1 MNAIERGRARL
12 LDFEKLQPENFWR
25 ADPHARRV
33 LRRRA
38 GEERFR
44 EWEAGLDR
52 FGAACAGPINA
63 AVIAANLPHNLP
75 RLERYSAFGERIEAI
90 EFHPSYHEA
99 GRSIYGS
106 GVMSVL
112 GEPGNNLRS
121 FALFYLSA
129 HNGEAGHN
137 CPLACTAGLIRA
149 LRHVGDEALRAR
161 TLPRL
166 LSSDYDQLAHGAQ
179 FLTEVQGGSDVGAN
193 AVRAVPDPASAAW
206 RIHGEKWF
214 CSNASFDLALV
225 TARPEGAT
233 RGTAGLGLFLLP
245 RRLPDGTLNAYRIR
259 RLKDKL
265 GTRSMASGEIDFDG
279 AVAWPVGPL
288 EDGFENVMTYVINT
302 SRVANAFG
310 CCGNARRALLVAHAY
325 ARTRS
330 AFGAE
335 ILAYPMTQ
343 ETLADM
349 RVECAAMLS
358 GSLAIAERM
367 DGEELGRLDAPGRAF
382 LRMALNLNKLRSA
395 LSAHEVIVSGI
406 EVLGGNGAIETF
418 SVLPRLL
425 RDNVVYENWEG
436 SHNVLLLQVLRD
448 CRRKSLHEG
457 FFAQLAAQAGG
468 HARLA
473 PAVEAARRA
482 LALALEA
489 DDAAASLLMRGL
501 GNRLAWLQWACAMVE
516 DGSEAALLDHF
527 LDRRLGPAPQG
538 EAAYLARIR
547 MLSEAPRDS

>member
-1 MNAIERGRARL
+1 MSAIERGRGRL
-12 LDFEKLQPENFWR
+12 LDFEKLQPDNFWR
-25 ADPHARRV
+25 ADAHARRV

-44 EWEAGLDR
+44 EWEEGLDR
-52 FGAACAGPINA
+52 FGAACAGPVNA
-63 AVIAANLPHNLP
+63 AVVTSNLPHNLP
-75 RLERYSAFGERIEAI
+75 RLERYSPFGERIEAI
-90 EFHPSYHEA
+90 EFHPSYHDA
-99 GRSIYGS
+99 GGAIYGS

-112 GEPGNNLRS
+112 GEPGNNLRA

-137 CPLACTAGLIRA
+137 CPLACTAGVIRA
-149 LRHVGDEALRAR
+149 LRHVGDEALRGR
-161 TLPRL
+161 YLPRL
-166 LSSDYDQLAHGAQ
+166 LSSDYDGLAHGAQ

-193 AVRAVPDPASAAW
+193 AVRAVRDAASGAW

-225 TARPEGAT
+225 TARPDGAAP
-233 RGTAGLGLFLLP
+233 GTAGLGLFLLP

-259 RLKDKL
+259 RLKEKL

-279 AVAWPVGPL
+279 AAAWPVGPL

-330 AFGAE
+330 AFGSE

-358 GSLAIAERM
+358 GSLAIAECM
-367 DGEELGRLDAPGRAF
+367 DREELGRLDAAGRAF
-382 LRMALNLNKLRSA
+382 LRMALNLNKLRTA
-395 LSAHEVIVSGI
+395 LSAHEVIASGI

-425 RDNVVYENWEG
+425 RDNIVYENWEG
-436 SHNVLLLQVLRD
+436 THNVLLLQVLRD
-448 CRRKSLHEG
+448 CRRKALHEG
-457 FFAQLAAQAGG
+457 FFAQLGAQAAG
-468 HARLA
+468 HPRLA
-473 PAVEAARRA
+473 AALKAARASFAQA
-482 LALALEA
+482 LAAG
-489 DDAAASLLMRGL
+489 DAPASLLMRPL
-501 GNRLAWLQWACAMVE
+501 GSRLAWLQWACAMVE
-516 DGSEAALLDHF
+516 DGTDAALVDHF
-527 LDRRLGPAPQG
+527 LDRRLGPAAQRD
-538 EAAYLARIR
+538 AAYLSRIR
-547 MLSEAPRDS
+547 TLSETP

>member
-1 MNAIERGRARL
+1 MSAIERGRARL
-12 LDFEKLQPENFWR
+12 LDFEKLQPGNFWR
-25 ADPHARRV
+25 ADAHAQRV

-44 EWEAGLDR
+44 EWEEGLDR
-52 FGAACAGPINA
+52 FGAACAGPVNA
-63 AVIAANLPHNLP
+63 AVIASNLPHNLP
-75 RLERYSAFGERIEAI
+75 RLERYSPYGERVEAI

-99 GRSIYGS
+99 GRAIYGS

-112 GEPGNNLRS
+112 GVPGNNLHA

-149 LRHVGDEALRAR
+149 LRHVGEEALRVR
-161 TLPRL
+161 YLPRL
-166 LSSDYDQLAHGAQ
+166 LSTDYDELAHGAQ

-193 AVRAVPDPASAAW
+193 AVRAVPDAASGAW
-206 RIHGEKWF
+206 RIYGEKWF

-225 TARPEGAT
+225 TARPDGAGP
-233 RGTAGLGLFLLP
+233 GTAGLGLFLLP

-279 AVAWPVGPL
+279 AAAWPVGPL

-330 AFGAE
+330 AFGSE

-349 RVECAAMLS
+349 RAETAAMLS
-358 GSLAIAERM
+358 GSLAIAERL
-367 DGEELGRLDAPGRAF
+367 DREELGRLDGPGQAF
-382 LRMALNLNKLRSA
+382 LRMALNLNKLRTA
-395 LSAHEVIVSGI
+395 LCAHEVIVSAI

-436 SHNVLLLQVLRD
+436 THNVLLLQVLRD
-448 CRRKSLHEG
+448 CRRKALHEG
-457 FFAQLAAQAGG
+457 FFAQLGAQAAGHPRLAAAQES
-468 HARLA
+468 ARA
-473 PAVEAARRA
+473 A
-482 LALALEA
+482 LARALEA
-489 DDAAASLLMRGL
+489 DDATASLLMRPL
-501 GNRLAWLQWACAMVE
+501 GSRLAWLQWACAMVE
-516 DGSEAALLDHF
+516 DGSDAALVDHF
-527 LDRRLGPAPQG
+527 LDRRLGPAA
-538 EAAYLARIR
+538 ERNAAYLSRIR
-547 MLSEAPRDS
+547 TLSEVP